1 LWLERILEGEICQ
14 HEDNYGHQ
22 GSNARRWHARCNQ
35 EWDFGMSG
43 WQLCPQG
50 YISRA
55 SRRKGHADIFCGA

>member
-1 LWLERILEGEICQ
+1 MEGEICQ
-14 HEDNYGHQ
+14 HEKKYGHQ